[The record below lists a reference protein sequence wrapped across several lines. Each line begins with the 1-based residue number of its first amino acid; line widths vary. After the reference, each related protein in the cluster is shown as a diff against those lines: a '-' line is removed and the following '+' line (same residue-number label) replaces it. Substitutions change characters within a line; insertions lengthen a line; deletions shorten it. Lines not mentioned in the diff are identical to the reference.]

1 MKPIFSIPKVSKTT
15 DLWYVH
21 FRYEGKQFR
30 YKLNLNKI
38 EDLEERAN
46 EFNLLCQ
53 AIHSELKKGWNP
65 NIKQIPEMG
74 TSYTFIE
81 ALDFAINKKKP
92 NVSGKTY
99 LGYCGTIKF
108 IKTATRSLQL
118 INLPITEVKRVHI
131 KTIMEKAQSQR
142 CWTNNAYNKH
152 LNQLKA
158 VMSELIQYDII
169 ESNPAH
175 NIKNLRIE
183 ESIAHAPATD
193 EQMKAIKDELLQ
205 NHYNF
210 YIFIL
215 LIYSIGVR
223 PVEIL
228 NIKLDMIDLD
238 ADLIIL
244 PPSITKGRKK
254 YRTLPI
260 TKQLKTFLESLN
272 FEKLPKSYYL
282 FGSFRQVGKGNVG
295 ASVDFIPAPTPL
307 KRDTATKRW
316 HKIVKVGL
324 GIDVTM
330 YSMKKYGA
338 NKKAEA
344 GISIDAIQGTFGH
357 SKKET
362 TLIYLT
368 KQNEINRKEI
378 MDKSPEL

>member
-1 MKPIFSIPKVSKTT
+1 MKANFSIPKVSKTT

-30 YKLNLNKI
+30 YKMNLNKI
-38 EDLEERAN
+38 EDLEEKEIRFQN
-46 EFNLLCQ
+46 LCQ
-53 AIHSELKKGWNP
+53 AIYRSLKEGWNP
-65 NIKQIPEMG
+65 NIKDIPETG
-74 TSYTFIE
+74 TQYTFIE
-81 ALDFAINKKKP
+81 ALDFAIEKKKP
-92 NVSGKTY
+92 NVSAKTY
-99 LGYCGTIKF
+99 LGYAGTIKF
-108 IKTATRSLQL
+108 IKTATRSLRL

-175 NIKNLRIE
+175 NIKNLRVE
-183 ESIAHAPATD
+183 ESIAHSPATD
-193 EQMKAIKDELLQ
+193 EQMKAIKKELLE

-228 NIKLDMIDLD
+228 NIKLEMIDLD
-238 ADLIIL
+238 ADLIVL

-316 HKIVKVGL
+316 FKIVKVGL

>member
-1 MKPIFSIPKVSKTT
+1 MKPIYSIPKVSKTT
-15 DLWYVH
+15 SLWYVH
-21 FRYEGKQFR
+21 FRYDSKQFR
-30 YKLNLNKI
+30 YRLNLNNIK
-38 EDLEERAN
+38 DLEERAI

-53 AIHSELKKGWNP
+53 AIHANLKQGWNP
-65 NIKQIPEMG
+65 NIKDIPE
-74 TSYTFIE
+74 TRNTYTFIE
-81 ALDFAINKKKP
+81 ALDFALSKKKP
-92 NVSGKTY
+92 NISAKTY
-99 LGYCGTIKF
+99 LGYFGTVKY
-108 IKTATRSLQL
+108 IKTATRSLRL
-118 INLPITEVKRVHI
+118 IELPITEVKRVHI

-142 CWTNNAYNKH
+142 CWTNNAYNKN

-158 VMSELIQYDII
+158 VLSELIQYDII
-169 ESNPAH
+169 ESNPAF
-175 NIKNLRIE
+175 NIKNLRVE

-193 EQMKAIKDELLQ
+193 EQMKAIKKELLE

-210 YIFIL
+210 YVFIL

-238 ADLIIL
+238 ADLIVL
-244 PPSITKGRKK
+244 PPNITKGRKK

-282 FGSFRQVGKGNVG
+282 FGSFRQQGKGNVG

-316 HKIVKVGL
+316 HKIVKIGL